1 MAMGESWNDRLDL
14 AFELKNLGVSSIP
27 INILNPIPG
36 TPLEDL
42 KPLEKEEIERI
53 MAIFRFIHPTAVLR
67 MAGGRGLLEDK
78 GMSVYKSGGNGAI
91 TGDMLT
97 TQGITIAEDQRI
109 IKLLGFKVNKL

>member
-1 MAMGESWNDRLDL
+1 
-14 AFELKNLGVSSIP
+14 
-27 INILNPIPG
+27 
-36 TPLEDL
+36 
-42 KPLEKEEIERI
+42 
-53 MAIFRFIHPTAVLR
+53 